1 MAIPKLQAYALP
13 GALDIPPNKV
23 NWAFE
28 PERAALLIH
37 DMQDYFV
44 SFWGDNCPMMEQV
57 IANIAA
63 LRQYCKEHNI
73 PVYYTA
79 QPKDQSDEDR
89 ALLNDMWGPGLTRS
103 PEQQKIVDA
112 LAPDEADTVLVGTS
126 MAANYRS
133 SWIQETFGTSAVRL
147 TIPDGYYSEF
157 DQVMNVLFRTQE
169 PERVIFGLDVNTLI
183 RDESGVTAAMPDYL
197 YNANPLDD
205 IQYLLNK
212 DTLYYSAYTLLSNHW
227 GEGDT
232 IDEGFTWDRNEW
244 WNHISALENY
254 DRPEIAA
261 EELPADAYRDDVAVN
276 LAVAERWVT
285 EHPDTEFD
293 FFLPPYSILFW
304 DKVIREGRTEA
315 VFAAIRQA
323 GQTLLQY
330 DNVKFYGYLMDP
342 EIVTNLDNYCDYIHH
357 SGGVCREILT
367 MLQREEGRL
376 TEENLEE
383 TLANWREFV
392 VHYDYDQFWDE
403 RFWIQWNAE
412 HAAAP

>member
-1 MAIPKLQAYALP
+1 MKQAYRRWVCGLLACIL
-13 GALDIPPNKV
+13 
-23 NWAFE
+23 
-28 PERAALLIH
+28 ALLAVCGAV
-37 DMQDYFV
+37 V
-44 SFWGDNCPMMEQV
+44 SVVDPCLYYRVPDKWQ
-57 IANIAA
+57 
-63 LRQYCKEHNI
+63 
-73 PVYYTA
+73 PVLFNERYQMA
-79 QPKDQSDEDR
+79 
-89 ALLNDMWGPGLTRS
+89 GLA
-103 PEQQKIVDA
+103 KNV
-112 LAPDEADTVLVGTS
+112 EADTVLVGTS

-261 EELPADAYRDDVAVN
+261 EELPADAYRDEVAAN

-285 EHPDTEFD
+285 EHSDTEFD

-357 SGGVCREILT
+357 SGGVCREILA

>member
-1 MAIPKLQAYALP
+1 MKQAYRRWVCGLLACIL
-13 GALDIPPNKV
+13 
-23 NWAFE
+23 
-28 PERAALLIH
+28 ALLAVCGAVVYVV
-37 DMQDYFV
+37 DPCLYYRVPDKWQ
-44 SFWGDNCPMMEQV
+44 
-57 IANIAA
+57 
-63 LRQYCKEHNI
+63 
-73 PVYYTA
+73 PVLFNERYQMA
-79 QPKDQSDEDR
+79 
-89 ALLNDMWGPGLTRS
+89 GLA
-103 PEQQKIVDA
+103 KNV
-112 LAPDEADTVLVGTS
+112 EADTVLVGTS

-133 SWIQETFGTSAVRL
+133 SWIRETFGTSAVRL

-157 DQVMNVLFRTQE
+157 DQVMNVLFQAQE

-232 IDEGFTWDRNEW
+232 IDEGFTWDRKEW

-261 EELPADAYRDDVAVN
+261 EELPSDAYRDDVAAN

-330 DNVKFYGYLMDP
+330 DNVKLYGYLMDA

-357 SGGVCREILT
+357 SGGICREILA
-367 MLQREEGRL
+367 MLQADEGRL

-392 VHYDYDQFWDE
+392 VHYDYDKFWDE
-403 RFWIQWNAE
+403 GFWIQWNAE

>member
-1 MAIPKLQAYALP
+1 MKRAYRRWVCGLLACL
-13 GALDIPPNKV
+13 V
-23 NWAFE
+23 
-28 PERAALLIH
+28 ALL
-37 DMQDYFV
+37 
-44 SFWGDNCPMMEQV
+44 
-57 IANIAA
+57 AA
-63 LRQYCKEHNI
+63 CGAVVYAVDPCLYYRVPDKWQ
-73 PVYYTA
+73 PVFFSERYQMA
-79 QPKDQSDEDR
+79 
-89 ALLNDMWGPGLTRS
+89 GLARN
-103 PEQQKIVDA
+103 V
-112 LAPDEADTVLVGTS
+112 EADTVLMGTS

-133 SWIQETFGTSAVRL
+133 SWIEETFGTSALRL

-157 DQVMNVLFRTQE
+157 DQLMNVLFRAQS

-183 RDESGVTAAMPDYL
+183 RDESGVTDAMPAYL

-205 IQYLLNK
+205 ILYLVNK

-227 GEGDT
+227 GESDT

-261 EELPADAYRDDVAVN
+261 EELPADAYRDDVAAN
-276 LAVAERWVT
+276 LAVAGVT
-285 EHPDTEFD
+285 EHPDTD
-293 FFLPPYSILFW
+293 SICSCRRTASFSGMPH
-304 DKVIREGRTEA
+304 REGRTEA

-342 EIVTNLDNYCDYIHH
+342 EIVTNLDNTDYIHH
-357 SGGVCREILT
+357 FRRPLA

-392 VHYDYDQFWDE
+392 VH
-403 RFWIQWNAE
+403 
-412 HAAAP
+412 

>member
-1 MAIPKLQAYALP
+1 MKQAYRRWVCGLLACIL
-13 GALDIPPNKV
+13 
-23 NWAFE
+23 
-28 PERAALLIH
+28 ALLAVCGAVVYVV
-37 DMQDYFV
+37 DPCLYYRVPDKWQ
-44 SFWGDNCPMMEQV
+44 
-57 IANIAA
+57 
-63 LRQYCKEHNI
+63 
-73 PVYYTA
+73 PVLFNERYQMA
-79 QPKDQSDEDR
+79 
-89 ALLNDMWGPGLTRS
+89 GLA
-103 PEQQKIVDA
+103 KNV
-112 LAPDEADTVLVGTS
+112 EADTVLVGTS

-261 EELPADAYRDDVAVN
+261 EELPADAYRDDVAAN

-330 DNVKFYGYLMDP
+330 DNMKFSWTRRSSRIWTTTATISTTP
-342 EIVTNLDNYCDYIHH
+342 AA
-357 SGGVCREILT
+357 SA
-367 MLQREEGRL
+367 GRFL
-376 TEENLEE
+376 PCFKG
-383 TLANWREFV
+383 R
-392 VHYDYDQFWDE
+392 
-403 RFWIQWNAE
+403 R
-412 HAAAP
+412 AA